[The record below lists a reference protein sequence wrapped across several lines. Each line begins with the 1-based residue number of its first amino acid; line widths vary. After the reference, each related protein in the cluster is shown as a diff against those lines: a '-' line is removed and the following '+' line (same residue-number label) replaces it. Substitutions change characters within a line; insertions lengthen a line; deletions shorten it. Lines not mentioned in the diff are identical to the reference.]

1 MASPANYAARR
12 TANTVA
18 MGLAIAAAA
27 VGLFFFFVILITLL
41 YKGFTTISL
50 QMFIEN
56 TPPPGEDGGLLN
68 AIFGSVAMTVI
79 AVVVATP
86 IGILAGTYL
95 SEYSRGHWIG
105 EVAKFINDIL
115 LSAPSIII
123 GLFVYTVIVVPFG
136 HFSAWAGAASLGLIA
151 LPVINR
157 TTQDMLGL
165 VPNALHQAAAAL
177 GSLCWLSLLSV
188 IYRSTQ
194 DMLGLV
200 PNALREA
207 AAARGTPRWK
217 TMLSVIYRA
226 AQSGIMTG
234 VLLAIARVTGE
245 TAPLLFTALNNQF
258 FSSDLIHPMANLPV
272 VSFQFATS
280 PYDDWQKLAWGGA
293 LLITVTIL
301 ILNIVARW
309 VAGAKSNL
317 QL

>member
-1 MASPANYAARR
+1 MATASYSARR
-12 TANTVA
+12 TRNAVA
-18 MGLAIAAAA
+18 MALAVAAAA
-27 VGLFFFFVILITLL
+27 IGLFFLFAILVTLL
-41 YKGFTTISL
+41 FKGFTSISL
-50 QMFIEN
+50 QMFVEN

-68 AIFGSVAMTVI
+68 AIFGSVVMTGI
-79 AVVVATP
+79 AIVVATP
-86 IGILAGTYL
+86 IGLLAGTYL

-105 EVAKFINDIL
+105 EAAKFINDIL

-123 GLFVYTVIVVPFG
+123 GLFVYTVLVVPFG

-165 VPNALHQAAAAL
+165 VPN
-177 GSLCWLSLLSV
+177 S
-188 IYRSTQ
+188 
-194 DMLGLV
+194 
-200 PNALREA
+200 LREA
-207 AAARGTPRWK
+207 AAALGTPRWK

-226 AQSGIMTG
+226 ALSGILTG

-258 FSSDLIHPMANLPV
+258 FSSNLGAPMANLPV
-272 VSFQFATS
+272 VIFQFATS

-293 LLITVTIL
+293 LLITIAIL

-309 VAGAKSNL
+309 VAGARTNL
-317 QL
+317 Q

>member
-41 YKGFTTISL
+41 YKGFTSISL

-151 LPVINR
+151 LPAINR
-157 TTQDMLGL
+157 T
-165 VPNALHQAAAAL
+165 
-177 GSLCWLSLLSV
+177 
-188 IYRSTQ
+188 TQ

-207 AAARGTPRWK
+207 AAALGTPRWK

-245 TAPLLFTALNNQF
+245 TAPLLFTALNIQF
-258 FSSDLIHPMANLPV
+258 FSSDLSHPMANLPV
-272 VSFQFATS
+272 VIFQCATS